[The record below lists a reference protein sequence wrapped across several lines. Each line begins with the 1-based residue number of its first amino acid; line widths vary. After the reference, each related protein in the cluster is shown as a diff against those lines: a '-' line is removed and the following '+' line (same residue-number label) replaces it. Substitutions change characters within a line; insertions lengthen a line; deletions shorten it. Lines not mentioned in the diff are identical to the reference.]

1 MFLILILISQAQ
13 TLAAKVKRM
22 EEYQKEEMK
31 KNKER
36 EEKQRIQVKFYS
48 CYYFLTCKIG

>member
-22 EEYQKEEMK
+22 EEYQKEEIK

-48 CYYFLTCKIG
+48 CYYFLTRKIG